1 MGHPKVV
8 LIYDVHFLMLFSSLW
23 TFSDL
28 KNKHPW
34 NAKFNPKISQ
44 SMIKVQIH
52 FNHSVLWA
60 LQESWFCLREK
71 SFFILYH
78 NWKKS
83 HYVVEPVIKGPR
95 WYIATFQYFDTTHFF
110 LDKLI
115 SFPTICHAVCKRRW
129 VLYIKRKVL
138 GEPCRCFWP
147 FYQFLSSRHLLRRAF
162 AYIEHCFSR
171 LCYTEPP

>member
-1 MGHPKVV
+1 MQSSIQDISIQNLRFRFT
-8 LIYDVHFLMLFSSLW
+8 LIIQYDGLY
-23 TFSDL
+23 
-28 KNKHPW
+28 KNHDCVSRV
-34 NAKFNPKISQ
+34 KI
-44 SMIKVQIH
+44 I
-52 FNHSVLWA
+52 FYSVPQL
-60 LQESWFCLREK
+60 
-71 SFFILYH
+71 
-78 NWKKS
+78 KKS

-129 VLYIKRKVL
+129 VLYIKRKVF

-147 FYQFLSSRHLLRRAF
+147 FYQFLSSRHLLRRDF